1 MNPFIIAE
9 MSANHCGDKDLA
21 FKIIKAA
28 KECGADAIKVQT
40 YTADTITID
49 CRDEIFMTRDDGLWA
64 GQSLYE
70 LYQKAYTP
78 WQWQADLKAY
88 ADEIGIEFFST
99 PFDFSAVDF
108 LESIDSLTKE

>member
-64 GQSLYE
+64 
-70 LYQKAYTP
+70 
-78 WQWQADLKAY
+78 
-88 ADEIGIEFFST
+88 
-99 PFDFSAVDF
+99 
-108 LESIDSLTKE
+108 